1 MDDNRFAPPKATVEG
16 AYSEV
21 EVAPPLWNPNA
32 AASWSLLFTPI
43 FGTWLHMKNWQML
56 GDHERAAGAR
66 GWFVAALVVLLVSV
80 LLAFVLPPRLAE
92 LIRVGNFG
100 FLIAWYYAAAKP
112 QVRFIKGRYGERYPR
127 RGWLVPIATAIGVI
141 VLALL
146 AFVALALMLGA
157 RA

>member
-21 EVAPPLWNPNA
+21 GVAPPLWNPNA
-32 AASWSLLFTPI
+32 AASWCLLFSPI

-56 GDHERAAGAR
+56 GEQERATSAR
-66 GWFVAALVVLLVSV
+66 GWLIAAIAVLFASIM
-80 LLAFVLPPRLAE
+80 LAILAPPGLAR
-92 LIRVGNFG
+92 LIRFGNFG

-112 QVRFIKGRYGERYPR
+112 QVRLVKERYGDHYPR
-127 RGWLVPIATAIGVI
+127 RGWLVPIATAIGMI
-141 VLALL
+141 VLLL
-146 AFVALALMLGA
+146 LVLVVLAMLFGA